1 MKVSKYR
8 IALGS
13 VLKCEIAAAKSP
25 LARVRTEVFHFLL
38 SQPSQSTRKTLP
50 KKRKNYPNSYPPT
63 LPLFRP
69 IFETPTQNR

>member
-1 MKVSKYR
+1 MDPLKQGKAGRNKKTLHEDNKNLKVMKVSKYR

-38 SQPSQSTRKTLP
+38 SQPSQKVV
-50 KKRKNYPNSYPPT
+50 
-63 LPLFRP
+63 
-69 IFETPTQNR
+69 